1 MCTIK
6 IITLTGFPLKTENTI
21 FHDFSMIIQW
31 YQVFFPGNKIVLTS
45 VLAAC
50 VIYLNCFHL
59 PKLFLYVNRFG
70 HIYMQPPVVKY
81 QAIRKEHLCKE

>member
-1 MCTIK
+1 M
-6 IITLTGFPLKTENTI
+6 LN
-21 FHDFSMIIQW
+21 
-31 YQVFFPGNKIVLTS
+31 S

-50 VIYLNCFHL
+50 VIYLNCYHL
-59 PKLFLYVNRFG
+59 PELFLYVKRFG